1 MQIPGIMPEQRVE
14 LEHTPFFAQEAYQCG
29 PASLA
34 MLLGASG
41 IKINPDD
48 LAVQTYLPGR
58 HGSLQLELMAACR
71 RNGRIPYE
79 ISPNLEALVAELR
92 AGRPVLVLQ
101 NLGLQSLPAYH
112 YAVVIGAGPEGKI
125 ILRSGSERRL
135 EMDAAQFLMSWK
147 RPGAW
152 GMIALRPGELPAQP
166 DPLPYLKAV
175 NAFET
180 KGNVMLAEKCYQAA
194 ITVWPEN
201 QAFLFALG
209 NNYLLQKENS
219 KAEGLFREI
228 LTINPH
234 HVAAANNLAE
244 TFVRQEC
251 YTQAAAVIEQAVQTA
266 ERLNSPLK
274 EHVLQTRREIMQ
286 LLQETDKAPVI
297 SPINRTQTISEIHC
311 P

>member
-1 MQIPGIMPEQRVE
+1 MQINGIMPRREVE
-14 LEHTPFFAQEAYQCG
+14 LERTPFFAQEANQCG

-34 MLLGASG
+34 MILGASG
-41 IKINPDD
+41 IKIHPDD
-48 LAVQTYLPGR
+48 LAMQTYLPGR
-58 HGSLQLELMAACR
+58 RGSLQLELIAACR
-71 RNGRIPYE
+71 TYGRVPYE
-79 ISPNLEALVAELR
+79 ISPDLSALIDELQ

-101 NLGLQSLPAYH
+101 NLSLQSLPVYH
-112 YAVVIGAGPEGKI
+112 YAVVIGVRPEGKI
-125 ILRSGSERRL
+125 ILRSGSRRRL

-166 DPLPYLKAV
+166 DPLHYLKAV

-180 KGNVMLAEKCYQAA
+180 KGNIMQAEKCYQAA

-209 NNYLLQKENS
+209 NNYLLQEENS
-219 KAEGLFREI
+219 KAEGLFREV

-244 TFVRQEC
+244 TFVRKEC
-251 YTQAAAVIEQAVQTA
+251 YAQAAAVIEQAVQTA
-266 ERLNSPLK
+266 ERLNSPLQ
-274 EHVLQTRREIMQ
+274 EHVLQTRQEILQ
-286 LLQETDKAPVI
+286 RLQETDKAPVI
-297 SPINRTQTISEIHC
+297 SPLNSAQTISEIHC